1 VQDLTY
7 ALRLLRRS
15 PGYALAAI
23 TTLALGIG
31 ANTAIFSIV
40 DASVLRPL
48 PYRNAGRLVT
58 FALTNGPRRST
69 GVAAIDFLDWRD
81 QQDVFDQIAVTG
93 GRSVTL
99 RIGTEP
105 EELRVTRASA
115 GFFDVYG
122 VVPAFG
128 RVFVRGDEQP
138 GDDRK
143 AVITDEF
150 WRARLAADPLVVGR
164 ALALDDARYEIIGVL
179 PASFRFPASNSRTD
193 VFIPVTFDATDRQHG
208 VVQSMGLACV
218 ARLKSGVTIDE
229 AAIRMS
235 ALETRLD
242 AQKTGFFKGYTHVE
256 LMPLLDQY
264 VKSARPWMLLLL
276 GAVGLVLLIACA
288 NVANLVIAHSST
300 RVRELAVRAAIGA
313 SHGRL
318 ARQLLTESVVLSI
331 AGAGAGIVLAYGSL
345 RLLDGA
351 WPSSIPRGWSIGI
364 DLRVLMFTAI
374 VACATGVLCGL
385 LPALRGFRLNLV
397 SGLKEGSGATADPRR
412 HRVRQALACVE
423 LSLAVMLLVGAGLF
437 LASFA
442 RLLAVDRGFDGANVA
457 TVEVSPPKSLPRG
470 AASLAYFRDMQSAL
484 ARVPAV
490 EQVAVAQE
498 GGPLAAGYS
507 TYPLTI
513 VGQPAPSSGSPLQ
526 IRVRLFGASVFSV
539 LRVPIMRGRVW
550 TERDTAA
557 TPLVA
562 VVNQAAVKQFW
573 PDRDPIGERIV
584 LHNQTYEVVG
594 VTADVRYSSLVESPA
609 PEADLSFEQGA
620 PSYATFL
627 VRTKPGVGGL
637 AAAVKTAVWSVDSNR
652 PVQFATVDDNYR
664 DSTASRR
671 FNTGLMGAFGLVGLG
686 VAATGVYG
694 VMSFLVAIRRHEM
707 AVRLALGAGPRQ
719 LVRLIV
725 AQSAG
730 MIAIGVAA
738 GLVGAWWA
746 SGAAGAFL
754 FEIQPR
760 NPFVFAASAA
770 VLAIVAVLA
779 SWLPARRAGRID
791 PLTALKAE

>member
-1 VQDLTY
+1 
-7 ALRLLRRS
+7 
-15 PGYALAAI
+15 
-23 TTLALGIG
+23 
-31 ANTAIFSIV
+31 
-40 DASVLRPL
+40 
-48 PYRNAGRLVT
+48 
-58 FALTNGPRRST
+58 
-69 GVAAIDFLDWRD
+69 
-81 QQDVFDQIAVTG
+81 
-93 GRSVTL
+93 
-99 RIGTEP
+99 
-105 EELRVTRASA
+105 
-115 GFFDVYG
+115 
-122 VVPAFG
+122 
-128 RVFVRGDEQP
+128 
-138 GDDRK
+138 
-143 AVITDEF
+143 
-150 WRARLAADPLVVGR
+150 
-164 ALALDDARYEIIGVL
+164 
-179 PASFRFPASNSRTD
+179 
-193 VFIPVTFDATDRQHG
+193 
-208 VVQSMGLACV
+208 
-218 ARLKSGVTIDE
+218 
-229 AAIRMS
+229 
-235 ALETRLD
+235 
-242 AQKTGFFKGYTHVE
+242 
-256 LMPLLDQY
+256 
-264 VKSARPWMLLLL
+264 
-276 GAVGLVLLIACA
+276 
-288 NVANLVIAHSST
+288 
-300 RVRELAVRAAIGA
+300 
-313 SHGRL
+313 
-318 ARQLLTESVVLSI
+318 
-331 AGAGAGIVLAYGSL
+331 
-345 RLLDGA
+345 
-351 WPSSIPRGWSIGI
+351 
-364 DLRVLMFTAI
+364 
-374 VACATGVLCGL
+374 
-385 LPALRGFRLNLV
+385 
-397 SGLKEGSGATADPRR
+397 
-412 HRVRQALACVE
+412 
-423 LSLAVMLLVGAGLF
+423 
-437 LASFA
+437 
-442 RLLAVDRGFDGANVA
+442 
-457 TVEVSPPKSLPRG
+457 
-470 AASLAYFRDMQSAL
+470 
-484 ARVPAV
+484 
-490 EQVAVAQE
+490 
-498 GGPLAAGYS
+498 
-507 TYPLTI
+507 LTI